1 MTFQPAITVKKALDS
16 IHRHE
21 FVLPAIQRE
30 FVWDQDQICRLFD
43 SLMRGYPVGS
53 FLFWKVGREKV
64 GEYSFYDFVRTY
76 HQRDAAHCPKLDV
89 PGDSGVTAV
98 LDGQQR
104 LTALNIGLRGTHA
117 VREPRKWWNNPNA
130 FIDKRLYLK
139 LNKLAAEN
147 EAGMVYDF
155 QFLSDERAR
164 EGGDD
169 CWFLVPDILTMK
181 TGPDMHKFLV
191 GKGLGTDSDAFER
204 LDRLH
209 RAIHSDAVIHYYLE
223 EHQELD
229 HVLDIFIRV
238 NSGGTVLSFSDLLL
252 SIATAE
258 WADTDARAM
267 IHKLVDELNQTGR
280 GFGFSKDFV
289 LKAGLM
295 LADVASVGFRVTN
308 FNKANM
314 QVLKECWPKIDKALR
329 LTAQFANACG
339 FSRDN
344 LTADSP
350 LLLVAYYL
358 YQRGATETYLS
369 ASAERDDRA
378 AIRSWLVRSLLKP
391 GVWGSGL
398 DATLTA
404 LRSVIKADGSAAWP
418 TEQIESEM
426 ARRGRGLRFEDEEL
440 EDLLDVEY
448 RDRRTFALLS
458 LLYPYVDFRNVFHV
472 DHVYPQSRFRKP
484 VLMKAGV
491 SADAVDDYKD
501 KVDRLANLQLL
512 DGPLNQAKSDL
523 MPAEWVAS
531 QFPKASASEAYL
543 ERHDLGQL
551 PTEMTRFPDFF
562 AARRRLMRDRLK
574 ALLGVTPR

>member
-53 FLFWKVGREKV
+53 FLFWKVERDRV
-64 GEYSFYDFVRTY
+64 GEYSFYDFVRNY

-89 PGDSGVTAV
+89 PGDAPVTAV

-117 VREPRKWWNNPNA
+117 AREPRKWHNNPNA
-130 FIDKRLYLK
+130 FIAKRLYLK
-139 LNKLAAEN
+139 LNAAAPEN

-155 QFLSDERAR
+155 QFLSEAKATA
-164 EGGDD
+164 EGAD
-169 CWFLVPDILTMK
+169 CWFPVPDIMDMK
-181 TGPDMHKFLV
+181 GGPNMHKFLV
-191 GKGLGTDSDAFER
+191 GKGLGNDSDAFER

-223 EHQELD
+223 EHQNLD
-229 HVLDIFIRV
+229 HVLDVFIRV

-258 WADTDARAM
+258 WTDTDARET
-267 IHKLVDELNQTGR
+267 IHGLVDELNQTGR

-308 FNKANM
+308 FNKSNM
-314 QVLKECWPKIDKALR
+314 QVLNECWPRVEQALR
-329 LTAQFANACG
+329 LAARLVGDFGFA
-339 FSRDN
+339 RDN

-350 LLLVAYYL
+350 LLLIAYYL
-358 YQRGATETYLS
+358 YQREAKDTYL
-369 ASAERDDRA
+369 ASKAERDDRD

-404 LRSVIKADGSAAWP
+404 LRAIIKAHGATGWP
-418 TEQIESEM
+418 SEAIEGEM
-426 ARRGRGLRFEDEEL
+426 ARRGRGLRFEEEEL

-458 LLYPYVDFRNVFHV
+458 LLYPYVDFRNVFHI
-472 DHVYPQSRFRKP
+472 DHVFPQSCFRKP
-484 VLMKAGV
+484 VLVKAGV
-491 SADAVDDYKD
+491 AAEAVDDFKD
-501 KVDRLANLQLL
+501 KMDRLANLQLL
-512 DGPLNQAKSDL
+512 DGALNQAKSDSL
-523 MPAEWVAS
+523 PADWVAT
-531 QFPKASASEAYL
+531 QFPTAAARAAYT
-543 ERHDLGQL
+543 ERHDLGEL
-551 PTEMTRFPDFF
+551 PAELTRFPDFY
-562 AARRRLMRDRLK
+562 AARRRLMRERLRS
-574 ALLGVTPR
+574 LLGGSPR

>member
-1 MTFQPAITVKKALDS
+1 MTFQPAITVKRALDS

-53 FLFWKVGREKV
+53 FLFWKVDRDRV
-64 GEYSFYDFVRTY
+64 GEYSFYDFVRNY

-89 PGDSGVTAV
+89 PGDAPVTAV

-117 VREPRKWWNNPNA
+117 AREPRKWHNNPNA
-130 FIDKRLYLK
+130 FIAKRLYLK
-139 LNKLAAEN
+139 LNAAAPEN

-155 QFLSDERAR
+155 QFLSEAKATA
-164 EGGDD
+164 EGTD
-169 CWFLVPDILTMK
+169 CWFPVPDIMDMK
-181 TGPDMHKFLV
+181 GGPNMHKFLV
-191 GKGLGTDSDAFER
+191 GKGLGNDSDAFER

-223 EHQELD
+223 EHQNLD
-229 HVLDIFIRV
+229 HVLDVFIRV

-258 WADTDARAM
+258 WTDTDARET
-267 IHKLVDELNQTGR
+267 IHALVDELNQTGR

-308 FNKANM
+308 FNKSNM
-314 QVLKECWPKIDKALR
+314 QVLNECWPRVEQALR
-329 LTAQFANACG
+329 LAARLVADFGFA
-339 FSRDN
+339 RDN

-350 LLLVAYYL
+350 LLLIAYYL
-358 YQRGATETYLS
+358 YQREAKEAYL
-369 ASAERDDRA
+369 ASKAERDDRD

-404 LRSVIKADGSAAWP
+404 LRAIIKAHGSTGWP
-418 TEQIESEM
+418 SEAIEGEM

-440 EDLLDVEY
+440 EDLIDVEY

-491 SADAVDDYKD
+491 AADAVDDYKD
-501 KVDRLANLQLL
+501 KMDRLANLQLL

-523 MPAEWVAS
+523 MPSEWVAS
-531 QFPKASASEAYL
+531 QFPTAAASTAYL

-551 PTEMTRFPDFF
+551 PAEMTRFLDFF
-562 AARRRLMRDRLK
+562 GARRRLMRDRLK
-574 ALLGVTPR
+574 ALLGATTR

>member
-1 MTFQPAITVKKALDS
+1 MSFQPAITVKRALDS

-53 FLFWKVGREKV
+53 FLFWKVTRERV
-64 GEYSFYDFVRTY
+64 SDYSFYDFVRNY

-89 PGDSGVTAV
+89 PGDAPVTAV

-117 VREPRKWWNNPNA
+117 AREPRKWHNNPNA
-130 FIDKRLYLK
+130 FIAKRLYLK
-139 LNKLAAEN
+139 LNAPAPVN

-155 QFLSDERAR
+155 QFLAEAKAT
-164 EGGDD
+164 GDTAN
-169 CWFLVPDILTMK
+169 CWFPLPDILDMK
-181 TGPDMHKFLV
+181 GGPGMHKFLV
-191 GKGLGTDSDAFER
+191 SKGLGGDSDAFER

-209 RAIHSDAVIHYYLE
+209 RAIHSDAVIHSYLE
-223 EHQELD
+223 ENQDLD
-229 HVLDIFIRV
+229 HVLDVFIRV

-258 WADTDARAM
+258 WDDTDARET
-267 IHKLVDELNQTGR
+267 IHGLVDELNQTGR

-295 LADVASVGFRVTN
+295 LADIASVGFRVTN
-308 FNKANM
+308 FNKVNM
-314 QVLKECWPKIDKALR
+314 QVLRECWPKVAQALR
-329 LTAQFANACG
+329 LAARLVADFG

-350 LLLVAYYL
+350 LLLIAYYL
-358 YQRGATETYLS
+358 YRRDVAESYLS
-369 ASAERDDRA
+369 ATAQREDRA

-398 DATLTA
+398 DASLTA
-404 LRSVIKADGSAAWP
+404 LRTVIKSHGSTTWP
-418 TEQIESEM
+418 SDELESEM

-458 LLYPYVDFRNVFHV
+458 LLYPYVDFRNLFHI
-472 DHVYPQSRFRKP
+472 DHVFPQSRFHKP
-484 VLMKAGV
+484 LLLKAGV
-491 SADAVDDYKD
+491 AAAAVDDYKD
-501 KVDRLANLQLL
+501 KKDRLANLQLL

-523 MPAEWVAS
+523 LPADWVGS
-531 QFPKASASEAYL
+531 QYPTAGARAAYL
-543 ERHDLGQL
+543 ERHDLG
-551 PTEMTRFPDFF
+551 EFPPGMPGFQDFF
-562 AARRRLMRDRLK
+562 AARRRLMRDRLR
-574 ALLGVTPR
+574 ALLGSPGR

>member
-1 MTFQPAITVKKALDS
+1 MSFQPAITVKRALDS

-53 FLFWKVGREKV
+53 FLFWKVTRERV
-64 GEYSFYDFVRTY
+64 ADYSFYDFVRNY
-76 HQRDAAHCPKLDV
+76 HQRDAARCPSLDV
-89 PGDSGVTAV
+89 PGDAPVTAV

-117 VREPRKWWNNPNA
+117 AREPRKWRNNPNA
-130 FIDKRLYLK
+130 FIAKRLYLK
-139 LNKLAAEN
+139 LNAPAPAN

-155 QFLSDERAR
+155 QFLAEAKAT
-164 EGGDD
+164 GDTAN
-169 CWFLVPDILTMK
+169 CWFPVPEILDMK
-181 TGPDMHKFLV
+181 GGPSMHKFLV
-191 GKGLGTDSDAFER
+191 GKGLGADNDAFDR

-209 RAIHSDAVIHYYLE
+209 RAIHSDAVIHSYLE
-223 EHQELD
+223 ENQDLD
-229 HVLDIFIRV
+229 HVLDVFIRV

-258 WADTDARAM
+258 WAESDARET
-267 IHKLVDELNQTGR
+267 IHGLVDELNQTGR

-314 QVLKECWPKIDKALR
+314 QVLRECWPKVAQALR
-329 LTAQFANACG
+329 IAARLVADSG

-350 LLLVAYYL
+350 LLLIAYYL
-358 YQRGATETYLS
+358 YRRGAAESYLASS
-369 ASAERDDRA
+369 AHRDDRT

-398 DATLTA
+398 DASLTA
-404 LRSVIKADGSAAWP
+404 LRAVIKTHGTNGWP
-418 TEQIESEM
+418 SDELESEM
-426 ARRGRGLRFEDEEL
+426 ARRGRGLRFEDEEI

-458 LLYPYVDFRNVFHV
+458 LLYPYVDFRNLFHV
-472 DHVYPQSRFRKP
+472 DHVFPQSRFRKTQ
-484 VLMKAGV
+484 LLKSGV
-491 SADAVDDYKD
+491 APTSVDDFKD
-501 KVDRLANLQLL
+501 KVDGLANLQLL
-512 DGPLNQAKSDL
+512 DGPLNQSKSDML
-523 MPAEWVAS
+523 PAEWVAS
-531 QFPKASASEAYL
+531 QFPTADAAATYL

-551 PTEMTRFPDFF
+551 PPDMTGFLNFF
-562 AARRRLMRDRLK
+562 VARRQRMRERLRNLVGAVAR
-574 ALLGVTPR
+574 